1 MTSYDALMISLLRSS
16 GPEDLPFFCLNTAF
30 LISCSVIAA
39 SNSLL
44 DWPCKFCSFA

>member
-16 GPEDLPFFCLNTAF
+16 GPDDLPFFVCLNTTF

-39 SNSLL
+39 SNSVL
-44 DWPCKFCSFA
+44 D